1 MAYVGNPVDTQN
13 TFQSLVGKRFSGDG
27 SETEFTLDVAPSSTL
42 DIEVFVGNVRQD
54 PNSAYTVSGTTLTFT
69 GAPPSGTN
77 NIYVVHQAKAV
88 GTIDVP
94 SSFLSD
100 AQTFSG
106 GLTLSGTTTHS
117 GALNVTGGLDSRGG
131 AVFNEGSADE
141 DFRIESNGNTHQ
153 IFVDGGNDRVIV
165 GSDTSVTADSL
176 QPSLQING
184 TTEATSAVGI
194 HRASND
200 SGGAQLIFSKT
211 RNTSVGGNTVIN
223 NGDTYGE
230 ILFLGNDGTDLASAG
245 AKIAGISS
253 SAPGSNDMPSSIT
266 FSTTANAAS
275 SFSERMRIDSEGKV
289 LVGTTTVFDMDDTNN
304 GIQFVGGSD
313 LVQLSRNQNAA
324 FAIQRTGNDGR
335 VAQFYRQTTEVG
347 YIEVGASSTTY
358 STSSDYRLKENITS
372 ISDGITRLKT
382 LKPYRFNWIAE
393 NDKDGNPTRQ
403 VDGFIAHEVTAVPEA
418 ISGEKDAVDEKG
430 KPIYQGIDQSKIVP
444 LLTAALQEAVTKI
457 ETLEAKVKALE
468 EA

>member
-1 MAYVGNPVDTQN
+1 MAYVGNPIDTKN
-13 TFQSLVGKRFSGDG
+13 TFQSLAGKRFNGDG
-27 SETEFTLDVAPSSTL
+27 STTDFTLDVAPGSTL
-42 DIEVFVGNVRQD
+42 DIEVFVANVRQD
-54 PNSAYTVSGTTLTFT
+54 PNSAYTLSGTTLSFSA
-69 GAPPSGTN
+69 APASGTN
-77 NIYVVHQAKAV
+77 NIYVVHQAKSV

-106 GLTLSGTTTHS
+106 AISL
-117 GALNVTGGLDSRGG
+117 TGGLDSRGG

-230 ILFLGNDGTDLASAG
+230 ILFLGNDGSDLASAG

-275 SFSERMRIDSEGKV
+275 SFSERMRVDSEGKV
-289 LVGTTTVFDMDDTNN
+289 LIGTTTVFDMDDTNN
-304 GIQFVGGSD
+304 GIQFVGPSD

-347 YIEVGASSTTY
+347 YIEVGSSSTTY

-382 LKPYRFNWIAE
+382 LKPYRFNWKSE
-393 NDKDGNPTRQ
+393 NDESGNPTRQ
-403 VDGFIAHEVTAVPEA
+403 VDGFVAHEVTAVPEA